1 MSKLRDDRPPDAE
14 ADHDRGELRKPEDR
28 SDQPGQQ
35 APRGER
41 DGAAPGE
48 HERARPR
55 GNDNMGFNDDR

>member
-41 DGAAPGE
+41 DHATPGGQ
-48 HERARPR
+48 ERIPPSRE
-55 GNDNMGFNDDR
+55 